1 MKKCLYID
9 CCIRRNESRT
19 KQLAAAFF
27 ENLKG
32 YEVKHLI
39 LEEEELKPLVGDFF
53 FERQELIE
61 KGELDHPR
69 FDYAHEFAEADMVVM
84 AAPFWDL
91 NVPALLKIYIE
102 NISVDGITFGTSA
115 NGLVGLCKADNLIYF
130 TTRGG
135 IYKDS
140 PLETA
145 DHYLSSFVPFFG
157 FKKYTSIA
165 ADGLDIGGYDGVRS
179 LNEAKEKAK
188 QLALSL
194 SE

>member
-19 KQLAAAFF
+19 KQLADAFF

-32 YEVKHLI
+32 YEIKHLV
-39 LEEEELKPLVGDFF
+39 LEDEDLKPLVGDFF
-53 FERQELIE
+53 LNRQEL
-61 KGELDHPR
+61 LDKRDLNNPR
-69 FDYAHEFAEADMVVM
+69 FDYAHEFANADMVVM

-91 NVPALLKIYIE
+91 NFPALLKIYIE
-102 NISVDGITFGTSA
+102 NISVDGITFGTSEK
-115 NGLVGLCKADNLIYF
+115 GLVGLCKGDNLIYF

-165 ADGLDIGGYDGVRS
+165 ADGMDIVGYDGVGS

>member
-9 CCIRRNESRT
+9 CCIRGDESRT
-19 KQLAAAFF
+19 KQLADTFF
-27 ENLKG
+27 DNLKG

-39 LEEEELKPLVGDFF
+39 LEEEGLKPLVGDFF
-53 FERQELIE
+53 FERQELLE

-91 NVPALLKIYIE
+91 NFPALLKIYIE

-165 ADGLDIGGYDGVRS
+165 ADGMDIVGYDGVGS